1 MINHEFNEEKYEE
14 IIKQGVVLFD
24 FYATWCGPCKM
35 LAPEL
40 EELVKKNKDV
50 CVYKIDVDKHSNF
63 TRKFGIMSVP
73 TLILYKNGEL
83 VKKISGY
90 MPCNELINWINN

>member
-1 MINHEFNEEKYEE
+1 MINCEFNENEYNE
-14 IIKQGVVLFD
+14 IIKQGIVLFD

-40 EELVKKNKDV
+40 EELVKNNKDV

-73 TLILYKNGEL
+73 TLLLYKNGEL

-90 MPCNELINWINN
+90 MPSSELINWINS